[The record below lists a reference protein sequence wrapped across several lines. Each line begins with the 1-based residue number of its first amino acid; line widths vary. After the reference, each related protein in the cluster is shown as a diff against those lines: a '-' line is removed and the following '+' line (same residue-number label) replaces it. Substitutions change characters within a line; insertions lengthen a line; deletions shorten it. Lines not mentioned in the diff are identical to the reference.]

1 MSKLSRVFL
10 PLFVITV
17 SVLVLIVAVVLFF
30 VSPRSPETTSVV
42 AEKESVVAESTHQTL
57 PVAEP
62 DLSKEMKEPT
72 SGWYGSV
79 SIADLIE
86 ECPEPFG
93 FYASSKFVPLSAK
106 CVSMLEPF
114 FIDLPYIPE
123 NGFQWLKFPQRI
135 TYRRIFENPQWDREL
150 VLAALQRPECLFED
164 GDKGIRADLR
174 ESCHAESFYVM
185 ASFAEIC
192 FARRDSRNL
201 EDYDNFYGPRKHFWK
216 SKVRDFNTSEQWEEH
231 LTELATGADGQFN
244 QTQYTRVKEEVWH
257 TALVD
262 HWYRHKCQEY
272 DRDSMEIDWEND
284 DSEYLVI
291 LESLLERLTDEPPAG
306 RSRYSNHDVYV
317 ALNVIAAH
325 LGDFSA
331 SLLYVSPYQHHLSYN
346 VSSSLIHQ
354 VRKQHSWMSPFDDAS
369 TLQSWGRIQYRPDN
383 VDNIEY
389 EYKFFVDRSIEGLL
403 KLDELGI
410 EYDAA
415 ALVDQLCRRTPELTL
430 NYWPRKPSCKNAID
444 RLSIG
449 ENVSFERGLKYE
461 EFRSIA
467 IELGVW
473 N

>member
-10 PLFVITV
+10 PLFVMAV

-30 VSPRSPETTSVV
+30 VSPRSPEITSVV
-42 AEKESVVAESTHQTL
+42 AEKEPVVPELTLQTL
-57 PVAEP
+57 PVAEA

-93 FYASSKFVPLSAK
+93 FYASSKFVPLSAN

-114 FIDLPYIPE
+114 FIYLPYIPE

-216 SKVRDFNTSEQWEEH
+216 SKVHDFETSEQWEEH

-244 QTQYTRVKEEVWH
+244 QTQYTRFKKEVWH

-284 DSEYLVI
+284 DSEYLEI
-291 LESLLERLTDEPPAG
+291 LKSLLERLTDEPPAG

-346 VSSSLIHQ
+346 VSSSLISQ
-354 VRKQHSWMSPFDDAS
+354 IRKQHPWMSHFDDAGN
-369 TLQSWGRIQYRPDN
+369 LRGWALG
-383 VDNIEY
+383 
-389 EYKFFVDRSIEGLL
+389 GLREMTHESDWEL
-403 KLDELGI
+403 FLRWHIKGWAELEELGI
-410 EYDAA
+410 EYDKAS
-415 ALVDQLCRRTPELTL
+415 LVDHLCRHLPYKYANSSEEEYKL
-430 NYWPRKPSCKNAID
+430 SCKDAIES
-444 RLSIG
+444 LSVG
-449 ENVSFERGLKYE
+449 KYVTFEQGLKYE